1 MFQKLSKKLSKRIG
15 NNRKSAGRRLSLHR
29 GLFIEPLES
38 RQLLSVTLSPIG
50 DQSVFA
56 GAPLNLALDSTSGN
70 PLTYTVQVSD
80 SNLSATVSQ
89 DNPSIR
95 ITIDDETNNI
105 HGDVTIQLFE
115 DLAPNTV
122 DKIMA
127 LVDSGYYDGLTF
139 HRIIS
144 DFMVQGG
151 DPNGDGS
158 GGPDFDFDDEF
169 TPELQFTGPGLLAMA
184 NSGDDTNGSQFFI
197 TVEPG
202 PYRSGDF
209 NYTIFGMVTE
219 GMDIV
224 EQLSEVPVD
233 TSNNYRPINNAFMTT
248 VTVVND
254 TEDAVLRLSAEDGVT
269 GTFDVTVT
277 VTDTV
282 TNQTDTETFE
292 VTVSADTNNN
302 RPYLDEIDPIVIDD
316 GQPAVVMIPA
326 IDVEGDAIFYFVESN
341 DNNITASIDGNTG
354 ELTVTPANGV
364 YGVFSVTV
372 KVSYAS
378 GVNYSDTQ
386 DVPVYVSPSA
396 PTSVTLISSYDAGS
410 SDSDAITN
418 LDNSAAGQVLG
429 FEIEG
434 VEIGALVQLYADGQF
449 IGETT
454 AAGTTVTIVTYG
466 TYTLSEGT
474 HEITVKQTMEDQDV
488 LVGNLDTTVD
498 LESELSSALTLTV
511 DTVLPEITS
520 SPVTTAYVEGT
531 YIYQI
536 SATDDTTDLTFSLE
550 ESPSGMT
557 IDPDTG
563 RITWTSITG
572 EGNTEQVTVRA
583 TDTAGNYIEQTYDLS
598 IAAANT
604 TPMLTSAEP
613 VIETT
618 DEDTPKLFS
627 LSASIINNGDSTT
640 MITDADD
647 SAVVGGIA
655 LTGWTGNGTW
665 AYSFDGTTYYDIGAV
680 SATSAL
686 LLPADTTLRYT
697 PDGDNGESAT
707 ITYVAWDGTTGH
719 DGIGE
724 VDTTSGGDHSAFSAD
739 SDTATL
745 NVTAVNDAP
754 VLTPAEPSAGDI
766 GTDQSAV
773 IVVSDYINNGDGTTT
788 VTDVD
793 ADAVTNGIAL
803 IGLTGNG
810 AWQYSLDGTAFVAI
824 LDVSS
829 NSALLLPG
837 DAVLKYTPAG
847 GGSEEVEITY
857 RAWDTVTGTA
867 GGVVDTTGN
876 GGTTSFSTAT
886 DTLTL
891 TVNADTGSI
900 AGFVYIDTDND
911 GLRITPDGQSHL
923 ALQSVAVKLYKS
935 DGQGNWTLVSTVST
949 GSDGS
954 YMFDNLTSGTYR
966 VREVQPIG
974 YIDGRE
980 TLGMIDGAKQG
991 IVGADL
997 FEIAFGTDDHGIE
1010 YNFGE
1015 RGIVASAISLR
1026 LCLAS
1031 ASTPSQSVTPPETDI
1046 TAPSGYSVTA
1056 DDSLVGSAES
1066 DNVSFTFS
1074 GAEVGTTYN
1083 YTVTSS
1089 GGDGEASG
1097 SGTIGSASHQ
1107 VSGIDVSALPDG
1119 ELTFT
1124 VTLTDASGNMGAA
1137 ATASTTLDQT
1147 APDGYSLVLDD
1158 DYLDE
1163 NDADS
1168 ISFQINNGEVGAKF
1182 AYVITSDGGD
1192 GTVSGNGTIASMA
1205 HFIDGVDVSGL
1216 PDGTL
1221 SVKIALR
1228 DVAGNLGETVIE
1240 TTTLD
1245 QTAPVG
1251 YSITANEEHI
1261 SQAESESTS
1270 FTFAGAEVGATYN
1283 YTVSSSAGGTP
1294 ITGSGT
1300 VTSAT
1305 QTIDGINVSS
1315 LPDGE
1320 LTFSVTLTDIGN
1332 KTGDAVTSNAILD
1345 TVAPTGYYVTPDDAT
1360 VDSDSATDIGFYIYN
1375 ALPGATYSYTI
1386 TSDGGDGSVTNT
1398 GTVTLESYHVHGIDV
1413 STLPD
1418 GLLTITL
1425 TLTDEAGNE
1434 GTEETA
1440 TFTLDTST

>member
-1 MFQKLSKKLSKRIG
+1 M
-15 NNRKSAGRRLSLHR
+15 HR

-56 GAPLNLALDSTSGN
+56 GAPLNLALDSTSDN

-80 SNLSATVSQ
+80 TNLSAAVSQ

-95 ITIDDETNNI
+95 ITIDDVTNNI

-122 DKIMA
+122 DQIMA

-151 DPNGDGS
+151 DPDGDGS
-158 GGPDFDFDDEF
+158 GGPGFKFDDEF
-169 TPELQFTGPGLLAMA
+169 TPELQFTSPGLLAMA

-197 TVEPG
+197 TVDPEPTREL
-202 PYRSGDF
+202 YRTGDF

-224 EQLSEVPVD
+224 EQLSEVPAD
-233 TSNNYRPINNAFMTT
+233 ANNSYRAINDAFMTT
-248 VTVVND
+248 VTVVDD

-302 RPYLDEIDPIVIDD
+302 RPFLDEIDPIVIND
-316 GQPAVVMIPA
+316 GQPAVVMIPG
-326 IDVEGDAIFYFVESN
+326 IDVEGDDIFYFVESN
-341 DNNITASIDGNTG
+341 DNNITASIDENTG
-354 ELTVTPANGV
+354 EITVTPANGV

-386 DVPVYVSPSA
+386 DVSVYVSPSA
-396 PTSVTLISSYDAGS
+396 PTSVTLISTYDAGS

-418 LDNSAAGQVLG
+418 LNNSAAGQVLG

-466 TYTLSEGT
+466 TNTLSDGT

-536 SATDDTTDLTFSLE
+536 SATDDTTDLIYTIE
-550 ESPSGMT
+550 QAPTGMT

-563 RITWTSITG
+563 RITWNPTTG
-572 EGNTEQVTVRA
+572 EGTDEPVTVRA

-604 TPMLTSAEP
+604 APMLTAAEP
-613 VIETT
+613 VIGTT

-640 MITDADD
+640 MVTDADQ
-647 SAVVGGIA
+647 SAVIGGIA
-655 LTGWTGNGTW
+655 LIGWTGNGVW
-665 AYSFDGTTYYDIGAV
+665 SYSFDGTTYHDIGDV

-686 LLPADTTLRYT
+686 LLPADATLRYT

-724 VDTTSGGDHSAFSAD
+724 VDTTSGGDHSAFSVD

-745 NVTAVNDAP
+745 NVTSVNDAP
-754 VLTPAEPSAGDI
+754 VLTPGTPSAGTID
-766 GTDQSAV
+766 TDQSAV
-773 IVVSDYINNGDGTTT
+773 ITVSDYINNGDGTTT
-788 VTDVD
+788 VADIDTDAITD
-793 ADAVTNGIAL
+793 GIAL

-810 AWQYSLDGTAFVAI
+810 TWQYSLDGTAFVTM

-837 DAVLKYTPAG
+837 DAILKYTPADSG
-847 GGSEEVEITY
+847 GEAVEITY

-867 GGVVDTTGN
+867 GEVADTTAN
-876 GGTTSFSTAT
+876 GGTTSFSTEI

-891 TVNADTGSI
+891 TVNTDTGSI

-923 ALQSVAVKLYKS
+923 ALQSVVVQLSKS

-949 GSDGS
+949 GSNGS
-954 YMFDNLTSGTYR
+954 YKFDNLTSGTYR

-997 FEIAFGTDDHGIE
+997 FEIAIGADDNGIE

-1031 ASTPSQSVTPPETDI
+1031 AATPTQSVTPPQTDI
-1046 TAPSGYSVTA
+1046 TAPSGYSVAA
-1056 DDSLVGSAES
+1056 DESLVGSAES
-1066 DNVSFTFS
+1066 DDVSFIFS

-1119 ELTFT
+1119 ELTFS
-1124 VTLTDASGNMGAA
+1124 VTLTDASGNMGTA

-1163 NDADS
+1163 NDAGS
-1168 ISFQINNGEVGAKF
+1168 TSFQINNGEVGAEF
-1182 AYVITSDGGD
+1182 GYTISSDGGD
-1192 GTVSGNGTIASMA
+1192 GTVSGNGTIASTA
-1205 HFIDGVDVSGL
+1205 HLISGVDVSGL

-1221 SVKIALR
+1221 SVEIALR
-1228 DVAGNLGETVIE
+1228 DAAGNRGETLTE
-1240 TTTLD
+1240 TATLD
-1245 QTAPVG
+1245 QTAPTG
-1251 YSITANEEHI
+1251 YSITADESHI
-1261 SQAESESTS
+1261 SQAESTSTS
-1270 FTFAGAEVGATYN
+1270 FTFADAEVGATYN
-1283 YTVSSSAGGTP
+1283 YTISSSGGGTP
-1294 ITGSGT
+1294 ITDSGT
-1300 VTSAT
+1300 ITSAT
-1305 QTIDGINVSS
+1305 QTIDGIDVSS

-1332 KTGDAVTSNAILD
+1332 KTGDAVTANAILD
-1345 TVAPTGYYVTPDDAT
+1345 TVAPTGYYLTPDDAT
-1360 VDSDSATDIGFYIYN
+1360 VDSDSATDTGFYIYN

-1386 TSDGGDGSVTNT
+1386 TSSAGGTPITNT
-1398 GTVTLESYHVHGIDV
+1398 GTVSLETYHVDGIDV
-1413 STLPD
+1413 SSLPD
-1418 GLLTITL
+1418 GLLTIAL
-1425 TLTDEAGNE
+1425 TLTDVAGNE
-1434 GTEETA
+1434 GTEETV